1 MTALDDLLA
10 VADDLHLRVV
20 VFGGEALRPHG
31 LRPWFERFGAR
42 GPQLVNMYGITETTV
57 HVTYRPIEAAD
68 TERDVSPIGQP
79 IPDLSM
85 YILDPRLEPVPP
97 GVPGELFV
105 GGAGVARGYL
115 NRQELTAERFLANPF
130 GGGRLYRTGD
140 RARRRADG
148 EVEFLGRLDDQVKVR
163 GFRIEL
169 GEIEAALA
177 EHPAVAECI
186 VRALEVAPG
195 DTRLAAYVVPAAS
208 ARGNDPESLRTEIQS
223 KLEEKLPGYMVP
235 ASFVVIDALPLTSNG
250 KLDVRSLPSPVWE
263 RDVAGEDVAPA
274 TETEKRLAAIWCEVL
289 GVAEVGRDASFFN
302 LGGHSLLA
310 ARVIAQVRERFQIKL
325 SVRSIFEHPVL
336 SAFAAHVDELV
347 DTAQASTPPDSTV
360 AQQEPVRDRRQYPL
374 SANQQQLL
382 FFDQR
387 DSGSPVY
394 NAGLAV
400 AVTGPLDKDALEG
413 ALAGVVDRHEA
424 LRTVLVWRDGVA
436 EQVVLDDWSFE
447 LPVVDLDTASAAGGR
462 AELPDLLREH
472 SRRPFALERELLL
485 RATLFRLAEEE
496 HVLLLQTHHIAVDA
510 WSVEILF
517 RDIAEL
523 YDAAVSGRAPQLPEL
538 PLQYRDF
545 ALWQRERLQGQE
557 LQDELLFWRE
567 ALAGAPTFLPLA
579 TDRPRPRVE
588 RFEGAIHELALGP
601 EVARAVIA
609 ASREE
614 KRDALHVPPLRFRD
628 PALPLHRPGRHLAR
642 GTVCQPWPDRVP
654 AVGRFLRQHPRRE
667 SATRREPH
675 LQRAPVAGPRNARP
689 TCSITRSSPSRGSS
703 TAVRPQRRAGVNP
716 LFQVNFRVRVDPSP
730 SLALT
735 GTTTRRVPVEIGL
748 ARFDLA
754 LELHVH
760 QEGILAEFNFNTD
773 LFERESIERLAA
785 GFVSLLTQAL
795 DRPATRLLEF
805 QMPDDLLSVGATAPQ
820 AGPIR
825 RSRARDGR

>member
-1 MTALDDLLA
+1 M
-10 VADDLHLRVV
+10 
-20 VFGGEALRPHG
+20 
-31 LRPWFERFGAR
+31 
-42 GPQLVNMYGITETTV
+42 
-57 HVTYRPIEAAD
+57 
-68 TERDVSPIGQP
+68 
-79 IPDLSM
+79 
-85 YILDPRLEPVPP
+85 
-97 GVPGELFV
+97 
-105 GGAGVARGYL
+105 
-115 NRQELTAERFLANPF
+115 
-130 GGGRLYRTGD
+130 
-140 RARRRADG
+140 
-148 EVEFLGRLDDQVKVR
+148 
-163 GFRIEL
+163 
-169 GEIEAALA
+169 
-177 EHPAVAECI
+177 
-186 VRALEVAPG
+186 
-195 DTRLAAYVVPAAS
+195 
-208 ARGNDPESLRTEIQS
+208 
-223 KLEEKLPGYMVP
+223 
-235 ASFVVIDALPLTSNG
+235 
-250 KLDVRSLPSPVWE
+250 
-263 RDVAGEDVAPA
+263 
-274 TETEKRLAAIWCEVL
+274 
-289 GVAEVGRDASFFN
+289 
-302 LGGHSLLA
+302 
-310 ARVIAQVRERFQIKL
+310 
-325 SVRSIFEHPVL
+325 
-336 SAFAAHVDELV
+336 
-347 DTAQASTPPDSTV
+347 
-360 AQQEPVRDRRQYPL
+360 
-374 SANQQQLL
+374 
-382 FFDQR
+382 
-387 DSGSPVY
+387 
-394 NAGLAV
+394 
-400 AVTGPLDKDALEG
+400 
-413 ALAGVVDRHEA
+413 
-424 LRTVLVWRDGVA
+424 
-436 EQVVLDDWSFE
+436 
-447 LPVVDLDTASAAGGR
+447 VDLDTASAAGGR

-614 KRDALHVPPLRFRD
+614 NVTPYMFLLSVFATLLYRYTGQDDILLGGPFANR
-628 PALPLHRPGRHLAR
+628 GRTEFQQLVGFFANTLVVRARLA
-642 GTVCQPWPDRVP
+642 GNPTFSELLSRV
-654 AVGRFLRQHPRRE
+654 RE
-667 SATRREPH
+667 TTTDLLDHQELSFEGI
-675 LQRAPVAGPRNARP
+675 VDG
-689 TCSITRSSPSRGSS
+689 
-703 TAVRPQRRAGVNP
+703 VRPQRRAGVNP

-773 LFERESIERLAA
+773 LFERESIERLSA

-805 QMPDDLLSVGATAPQ
+805 QMPDDLLSVGAPAPQ

-825 RSRARDGR
+825 RSRARDAR